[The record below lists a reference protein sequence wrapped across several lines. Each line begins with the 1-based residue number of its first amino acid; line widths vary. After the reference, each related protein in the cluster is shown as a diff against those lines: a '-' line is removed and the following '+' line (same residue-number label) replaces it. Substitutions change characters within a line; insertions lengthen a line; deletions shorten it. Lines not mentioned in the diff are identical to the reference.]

1 MTPSHLSPR
10 YKALWLASL
19 SYAPLLLISLVVLEW
34 DSAKAADA
42 PWLAPAF
49 IQQAFEEVALKNEY
63 QSGNK
68 SVRKWVSPVNISFEH
83 TVGSDKDKALHRQLV
98 ALHLAHLAQIT
109 GHSISLLNETGVN
122 ETGGDKAGV
131 DKAGVADAKLKE
143 ANVRLLFTRQ
153 RDWQQQ
159 VRKLMGPE
167 AAAHLH
173 GAVCIAHMVTNAQ
186 SEIVNAFV
194 VIPVDQAQMHGK
206 LVACI
211 VEELT
216 QILGLPNDSEKVFPS
231 IFNDK
236 TPQTLLSGLDGVLLK
251 LLYSKEIS
259 PGMSQ
264 YQVKPIIT
272 GLLKQ
277 WQTDGSLSQADKIIR
292 QGKLYPLLGL

>member
-10 YKALWLASL
+10 CKALWLASL
-19 SYAPLLLISLVVLEW
+19 SYAPLLLISLVVLEC
-34 DSAKAADA
+34 DSAKAADS

-49 IQQAFEEVALKNEY
+49 IQQAFEEVALKSEY
-63 QSGNK
+63 QSGEK

-109 GHSISLLNETGVN
+109 GHSISLLNEI
-122 ETGGDKAGV
+122 
-131 DKAGVADAKLKE
+131 GVADAKLKE

-159 VRKLMGPE
+159 VLSLMGPE

-194 VIPVDQAQMHGK
+194 IIPVDQAQMHGK

-264 YQVKPIIT
+264 SQVRPIIT

-292 QGKLYPLLGL
+292 QGKLYPLLGM

>member
-1 MTPSHLSPR
+1 MTPSQLSHR
-10 YKALWLASL
+10 CKALWLVSL
-19 SYAPLLLISLVVLEW
+19 SYVPLLLLSLVVLEC
-34 DSAKAADA
+34 DSVKAAQS

-49 IQQAFEEVALKNEY
+49 ILQAFEEVALKNEY
-63 QSGNK
+63 QSGDK
-68 SVRKWVSPVNISFEH
+68 SVRKWVSPVKISFEH

-109 GHSISLLNETGVN
+109 GHSISLVDDTEV
-122 ETGGDKAGV
+122 DDAGV
-131 DKAGVADAKLKE
+131 DEDKVKE

-173 GAVCIAHMVTNAQ
+173 GAVCIAHIEQNSQ
-186 SEIVNAFV
+186 FEIVQAV
-194 VIPVDQAQMHGK
+194 VIIPVDQAQMHGQ

-216 QILGLPNDSEKVFPS
+216 QILGLPNDSDKVFPS

-259 PGMSQ
+259 PGMTKSQ
-264 YQVKPIIT
+264 VRPIIT
-272 GLLKQ
+272 QLLKQ

>member
-19 SYAPLLLISLVVLEW
+19 SYAPLLLISLVVLEC
-34 DSAKAADA
+34 DSAKAAQS

-49 IQQAFEEVALKNEY
+49 IVQAFEEVALKNEY
-63 QSGNK
+63 QSGDK

-122 ETGGDKAGV
+122 ETGVED
-131 DKAGVADAKLKE
+131 AGVADAKLKE

-167 AAAHLH
+167 AAAHLN
-173 GAVCIAHMVTNAQ
+173 GAVCIAHMVSNAQ

-264 YQVKPIIT
+264 SQVKPII
-272 GLLKQ
+272 GQLLTK
-277 WQTDGSLSQADKIIR
+277 WQNDGSLRQADKIIR

>member
-10 YKALWLASL
+10 CKALWLAFL
-19 SYAPLLLISLVVLEW
+19 SYAPLLLISLVVLEC
-34 DSAKAADA
+34 DSVKAADS

-63 QSGNK
+63 QSGDK

-122 ETGGDKAGV
+122 ET
-131 DKAGVADAKLKE
+131 GVADAKLKE

>member
-1 MTPSHLSPR
+1 
-10 YKALWLASL
+10 
-19 SYAPLLLISLVVLEW
+19 VVLEC
-34 DSAKAADA
+34 DSAKAADS

-49 IQQAFEEVALKNEY
+49 IQQAFEEVALKSEY
-63 QSGNK
+63 QSGEK

-109 GHSISLLNETGVN
+109 GHSISLLNEI
-122 ETGGDKAGV
+122 
-131 DKAGVADAKLKE
+131 GVADAKLKE

-159 VRKLMGPE
+159 VLSLMGPE

-194 VIPVDQAQMHGK
+194 IIPVDQAQMHGK

-264 YQVKPIIT
+264 SQVRPIIT

-292 QGKLYPLLGL
+292 QGKLYPLLGM

>member
-1 MTPSHLSPR
+1 MTPSQLSHR
-10 YKALWLASL
+10 YKALWLVSL
-19 SYAPLLLISLVVLEW
+19 SYVPLLLLSLVVLEC
-34 DSAKAADA
+34 DSVKAAQS

-49 IQQAFEEVALKNEY
+49 ILQAFEEVALKNEY
-63 QSGNK
+63 QSGER
-68 SVRKWVSPVNISFEH
+68 SVRKWISPVKISFEH

-122 ETGGDKAGV
+122 ETGVDDAGI
-131 DKAGVADAKLKE
+131 ADAKLKE

-167 AAAHLH
+167 AASHLH
-173 GAVCIAHMVTNAQ
+173 GAICIAHIEQNSQ
-186 SEIVNAFV
+186 FEIVQAV
-194 VIPVDQAQMHGK
+194 VIIPVDQAQMHGK

-216 QILGLPNDSEKVFPS
+216 QILGLPNDSDKVFPS

-264 YQVKPIIT
+264 SQVRPII
-272 GLLKQ
+272 GQLLKQ
-277 WQTDGSLSQADKIIR
+277 WQSDGSLSQADKIIR

>member
-1 MTPSHLSPR
+1 MTPSQLSHR
-10 YKALWLASL
+10 YKALWLVSL
-19 SYAPLLLISLVVLEW
+19 SYVPLLLLSLVVLEC
-34 DSAKAADA
+34 DSVKAAQS

-49 IQQAFEEVALKNEY
+49 ILQAFEEVALKNEY
-63 QSGNK
+63 QSGER
-68 SVRKWVSPVNISFEH
+68 SVRKWISPVKIGFEH

-98 ALHLAHLAQIT
+98 ALHLAHLAKIT
-109 GHSISLLNETGVN
+109 GHSISLVDDTEV
-122 ETGGDKAGV
+122 DDAGV
-131 DKAGVADAKLKE
+131 DEDKVKE

-173 GAVCIAHMVTNAQ
+173 GAVCIAHIEQNSQ
-186 SEIVNAFV
+186 FEIVQAV
-194 VIPVDQAQMHGK
+194 VIIPVDQAQMHGQ

-216 QILGLPNDSEKVFPS
+216 QILGLPNDSDKVFPS

-259 PGMSQ
+259 PGMTKSQ
-264 YQVKPIIT
+264 VRPIIT
-272 GLLKQ
+272 QLLKQ